1 MSKKSVKQVRR
12 KHSDEFRR
20 NGVTDNTYYRWRKEF
35 GGIRTDQAKRLKEL
49 EKENYP
55 TEQSFAGAQAQEVV
69 VRLSMSLYRMEHILR
84 STSQD
89 EYNYQRHN

>member
-55 TEQSFAGAQAQEVV
+55 TETIIRRRPGS
-69 VRLSMSLYRMEHILR
+69 R
-84 STSQD
+84 SGSATLD
-89 EYNYQRHN
+89 VTLPDGTYIKVHLPR